1 MKIVFI
7 GSVIFSKYLLETL
20 FSFKNIEILG
30 VCTKNSSK
38 FNSDFY
44 NLGKLCK
51 KKNIPY
57 IYCKKIN
64 NPKIINWI
72 KLKKPDYIFCFGW
85 SELLSSKILKI
96 PKKGSIGYHPSELP
110 LNKGRNPIIWSLV
123 LGLKIAGSSFFFMN
137 RKPDS
142 GKIISQRKVKIE
154 YKDNASSL
162 YKKLI
167 KVSTNQLKILIN
179 MLDKKQF
186 IKLKKKQ
193 KIQGNYWRKR
203 NFDDGEVD
211 WRMSSRSIHNLT
223 RALSKPYPYSH
234 FYFGGKKIEII
245 QSKIVKFDKN
255 NIEPGK
261 VLAIKKKN
269 IYVKCGNG
277 AISIIKYKPKVKIKI
292 DDYLI

>member
-1 MKIVFI
+1 
-7 GSVIFSKYLLETL
+7 
-20 FSFKNIEILG
+20 
-30 VCTKNSSK
+30 
-38 FNSDFY
+38 
-44 NLGKLCK
+44 
-51 KKNIPY
+51 
-57 IYCKKIN
+57 
-64 NPKIINWI
+64 
-72 KLKKPDYIFCFGW
+72 
-85 SELLSSKILKI
+85 
-96 PKKGSIGYHPSELP
+96 
-110 LNKGRNPIIWSLV
+110 
-123 LGLKIAGSSFFFMN
+123 
-137 RKPDS
+137 
-142 GKIISQRKVKIE
+142 
-154 YKDNASSL
+154 
-162 YKKLI
+162 
-167 KVSTNQLKILIN
+167 